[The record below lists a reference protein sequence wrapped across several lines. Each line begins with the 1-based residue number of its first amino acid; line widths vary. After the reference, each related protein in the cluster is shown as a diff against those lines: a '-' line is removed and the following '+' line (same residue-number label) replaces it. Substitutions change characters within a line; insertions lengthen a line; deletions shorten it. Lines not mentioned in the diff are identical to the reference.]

1 MNYMFEASTSLEEYL
16 PEDFVEGIPIGI
28 YERSHIK
35 REQIELERE
44 ISIQQSL
51 LKRLKRKELSL
62 QRNLLEINEEIVTQS
77 VEFITEDSF
86 EQFISLREKVERK
99 IDLEEEIQFLSED
112 ILLKA
117 QYIDKLFF
125 KLLIKEVEESIEA
138 VEEKLKDHGNDV
150 TLQDIDMLE
159 CGMKDLVEVRMKW
172 LNILRS

>member
-44 ISIQQSL
+44 ISTQQSL
-51 LKRLKRKELSL
+51 LKALKRKKLSL
-62 QRNLLEINEEIVTQS
+62 QRKLLEINEEIVTQS
-77 VEFITEDSF
+77 VEFIAEDSF
-86 EQFISLREKVERK
+86 KQFILLREKVERK

-112 ILLKA
+112 IILKA
-117 QYIDKLFF
+117 QYVDKLFL
-125 KLLIKEVEESIEA
+125 KLLIKEIEENIEVVEERFKNCGID
-138 VEEKLKDHGNDV
+138 L
-150 TLQDIDMLE
+150 TPQDIE

>member
-44 ISIQQSL
+44 ISTQQSL
-51 LKRLKRKELSL
+51 LKALKRKKLSL
-62 QRNLLEINEEIVTQS
+62 QRKLLEINEEIVTQS
-77 VEFITEDSF
+77 VEFIAEDSF
-86 EQFISLREKVERK
+86 EQFILLREKVERK

-112 ILLKA
+112 IILKA
-117 QYIDKLFF
+117 QYVDKLFL
-125 KLLIKEVEESIEA
+125 KLLIKEIEESME
-138 VEEKLKDHGNDV
+138 VTEEKFKNCGMDL
-150 TLQDIDMLE
+150 TPQDIE
-159 CGMKDLVEVRMKW
+159 CSMEALVEVRTQW